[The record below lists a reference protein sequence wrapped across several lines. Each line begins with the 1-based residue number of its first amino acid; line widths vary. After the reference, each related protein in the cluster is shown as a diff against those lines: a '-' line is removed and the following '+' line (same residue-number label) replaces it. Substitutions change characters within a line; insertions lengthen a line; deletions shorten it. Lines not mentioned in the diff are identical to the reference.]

1 MKISFIKKVGV
12 SGLMKMAI
20 VAALYACT
28 TIMLP
33 GLSYGPVQVRFSE
46 LLNFLAFIDPYYIPA
61 LTLGCAI
68 SNFYSFG
75 LIDVIVGS
83 FATLLSTY
91 AMYKCKNMIIASLW
105 PVINC
110 VFVAGELYFLGLE
123 PFWFSLGTIA
133 LGEFVVMTILGIPI
147 FKIIFRNRH
156 FVESVRIDLNDNSYL
171 DKLKFNI
178 SGNVQDTRS

>member
-1 MKISFIKKVGV
+1 MNHSFIKKIGV
-12 SGLMKMAI
+12 SGLIKMAI

-33 GLSYGPVQVRFSE
+33 GLSYGPIQARFSE

-83 FATLLSTY
+83 FATFLSTY
-91 AMYKCKNMIIASLW
+91 AMYKCKNMIVASLW

-110 VFVAGELYFLGLE
+110 VFVASELYFLGLE

-133 LGEFVVMTILGIPI
+133 LGEFIVMTILGIPI
-147 FKIIFRNRH
+147 FKILFKNKH
-156 FVESVRIDLNDNSYL
+156 FVESIRIDLSNNSYL
-171 DKLKFNI
+171 DKINN
-178 SGNVQDTRS
+178 NVLNSAKSSVK

>member
-1 MKISFIKKVGV
+1 MKNSFIKKIGV
-12 SGLMKMAI
+12 SGLIKMAI

-33 GLSYGPVQVRFSE
+33 GLSYGPIQIRFSE

-75 LIDVIVGS
+75 LIDVLVGS
-83 FATLLSTY
+83 FATFISTY

-105 PVINC
+105 PVINS

-123 PFWFSLGTIA
+123 SFWFSLGTIA
-133 LGEFVVMTILGIPI
+133 LGEFVVMTVLGVPI
-147 FKIIFRNRH
+147 FKIIFKNKH
-156 FVESVRIDLNDNSYL
+156 FVQSIRIDLNNTSYL
-171 DKLKFNI
+171 DKLTNTLI
-178 SGNVQDTRS
+178 SAK